1 MQLLYVIVWALSSAA
16 AIRKLRKC
24 RQLNHFKC
32 PYILLP
38 MAAYIAKKTL
48 PKRLED
54 ELNSI
59 PKFKPTNGNSRRT
72 VSDVLD
78 DSVERAVYDEIFGS
92 VINKRP
98 LHHSAVGSESVSSN
112 NSSNAKANID
122 FTSSLITRL
131 ADAEE
136 ESKSLRKQVL
146 EKNVRINTVERENAQ
161 LRAVADAPTHL
172 IHELENFKSVNYL
185 LEKQVDDMEKFLY
198 DYGLQWV
205 GNKTSNVHEV
215 AEQLHQTG
223 MVDNVSRPIDY
234 SALALKVEELN
245 SVLSSEPSQVKSDSR
260 RGKIVHAGEL
270 FKSIDVSVYCD
281 GIMIK
286 RGPFRNSQSDSW
298 KSFVR
303 DIMDG
308 FFPSEFRSEYP
319 DGVMFRLID
328 RHNIPYGGSEDQAV
342 GILSKEDLLRNVRKV
357 VLKDGNLVPMRS
369 NIAQLLEKGNSSD
382 SSSCS
387 MQDKGRPRDSHIAL
401 DTSASASLRIDG
413 DRDREDL
420 GDVARRVAIFT
431 ENAVGVD
438 GSPTATAVASV
449 QVRWLDGTMLL
460 VVLFESDC
468 VEDIKKEIL
477 KHTQSAAYTYRGTAR
492 LEVDYE
498 LRSAHPPRVLTDT
511 MTLKAAGLVPNG
523 TIHARAIIN

>member
-1 MQLLYVIVWALSSAA
+1 
-16 AIRKLRKC
+16 
-24 RQLNHFKC
+24 
-32 PYILLP
+32 
-38 MAAYIAKKTL
+38 MAAYIAKKPL
-48 PKRLED
+48 PKKLED

-98 LHHSAVGSESVSSN
+98 LHLSAVGSKSVSSN
-112 NSSNAKANID
+112 DSSNAKVNVD
-122 FTSSLITRL
+122 FTSRLITRL

-136 ESKSLRKQVL
+136 ETKSLRKQVL
-146 EKNVRINTVERENAQ
+146 EKNVRINTIERENAQ

-172 IHELENFKSVNYL
+172 VHELEHFKSANYL

-205 GNKTSNVHEV
+205 GNKTSNVNEA
-215 AEQLHQTG
+215 AEQLHRSG
-223 MVDNVSRPIDY
+223 MIDNVSRPIDY

-270 FKSIDVSVYCD
+270 FESIDVSVYSD

-286 RGPFRNSQSDSW
+286 RGPFRNLYSDSCRA
-298 KSFVR
+298 FVR

-328 RHNIPYGGSEDQAV
+328 RHNIPYGGSTDQAAEK
-342 GILSKEDLLRNVRKV
+342 LSKEDLLRNVRKV

-369 NIAQLLEKGNSSD
+369 DIAQLLEKGNSGD

-387 MQDKGRPRDSHIAL
+387 VQDKGRTRDSHIAL
-401 DTSASASLRIDG
+401 DTSASAYLKIDG
-413 DRDREDL
+413 DRDREFLRD
-420 GDVARRVAIFT
+420 DARRVATFA
-431 ENAVGVD
+431 ENAVGGD
-438 GSPTATAVASV
+438 GRPTATASV

-460 VVLFESDC
+460 VVLFESDY
-468 VEDIKKEIL
+468 VKDIRKEIL
-477 KHTQSAAYTYRGTAR
+477 KYTQSAAYSYRGTAR
-492 LEVDYE
+492 LVVDYE
-498 LRSAHPPRVLTDT
+498 LRSAHPPRVLSDT
-511 MTLKAAGLVPNG
+511 VTLKAAGLVPNG
-523 TIHARAIIN
+523 TIHARAIII

>member
-1 MQLLYVIVWALSSAA
+1 
-16 AIRKLRKC
+16 
-24 RQLNHFKC
+24 
-32 PYILLP
+32 
-38 MAAYIAKKTL
+38 MAASTAKKTL
-48 PKRLED
+48 PKRLEN

-59 PKFKPTNGNSRRT
+59 PKFKSTNGNSRRT

-98 LHHSAVGSESVSSN
+98 LQLSTIGSKLVSSN
-112 NSSNAKANID
+112 NSSNAKANVD
-122 FTSSLITRL
+122 FTSSLIRRL

-136 ESKSLRKQVL
+136 ETKSLRKQVL
-146 EKNVRINTVERENAQ
+146 EKNVRINTIERENAQ

-172 IHELENFKSVNYL
+172 VHELEHFKSANNI

-205 GNKTSNVHEV
+205 GNKTSSSNEA
-215 AEQLHQTG
+215 AEQLHRTG
-223 MVDNVSRPIDY
+223 TVDNVSRPIDY

-270 FKSIDVSVYCD
+270 FESIDVSVYSD

-286 RGPFRNSQSDSW
+286 RGPFRNSHSDSCR
-298 KSFVR
+298 SFVR

-328 RHNIPYGGSEDQAV
+328 RHNIPYEGSTDQTA
-342 GILSKEDLLRNVRKV
+342 GKLTKEELLRDVRKV

-369 NIAQLLEKGNSSD
+369 NIEQLLDKGNSSD
-382 SSSCS
+382 SSCCV
-387 MQDKGRPRDSHIAL
+387 QDKGRPRDSHIAL
-401 DTSASASLRIDG
+401 DTNASAYLRIDR
-413 DRDREDL
+413 DRDRDDF
-420 GDVARRVAIFT
+420 GDDARRVEIFT
-431 ENAVGVD
+431 EITVGGD
-438 GSPTATAVASV
+438 DRPTATAVAVATASV

-460 VVLFESDC
+460 IVLFESDC
-468 VEDIKKEIL
+468 VEDIRKEIL
-477 KHTQSAAYTYRGTAR
+477 KHTQSAAYTYRAAAR

-498 LRSAHPPRVLTDT
+498 LRSSHPPRVLSDT

-523 TIHARAIIN
+523 TIHARAITN

>member
-1 MQLLYVIVWALSSAA
+1 
-16 AIRKLRKC
+16 
-24 RQLNHFKC
+24 
-32 PYILLP
+32 
-38 MAAYIAKKTL
+38 MAASTAKKTL

-59 PKFKPTNGNSRRT
+59 PKFKSTTGNSRRT

-98 LHHSAVGSESVSSN
+98 LQLSTIGSKPVSSN
-112 NSSNAKANID
+112 NSSNAKADVD

-136 ESKSLRKQVL
+136 ETKSLRKQVL
-146 EKNVRINTVERENAQ
+146 EKNVRINTIERENAQ

-172 IHELENFKSVNYL
+172 VREVERYKSANFV

-205 GNKTSNVHEV
+205 GNKTSSANEA
-215 AEQLHQTG
+215 AEQLHRTG
-223 MVDNVSRPIDY
+223 TVDNVSRPIDY

-270 FKSIDVSVYCD
+270 FESIDVSVYSD

-286 RGPFRNSQSDSW
+286 RGPFRNNHSDSC

-308 FFPSEFRSEYP
+308 FFPSELRSEYP

-328 RHNIPYGGSEDQAV
+328 RHNIPYEGSTDQTA
-342 GILSKEDLLRNVRKV
+342 GKLTREDLLRNVRKV

-369 NIAQLLEKGNSSD
+369 NIEQLLDKGNSSD
-382 SSSCS
+382 SSCCV
-387 MQDKGRPRDSHIAL
+387 QDKGRPRDSHIAL
-401 DTSASASLRIDG
+401 DTNASAYLRIDR
-413 DRDREDL
+413 DRDRDRDNF
-420 GDVARRVAIFT
+420 GDDARRVETFT
-431 ENAVGVD
+431 ENAVGLD
-438 GSPTATAVASV
+438 DRPTATAAATAVATASV

-460 VVLFESDC
+460 IVLFESDC
-468 VEDIKKEIL
+468 VEDIRKEIL
-477 KHTQSAAYTYRGTAR
+477 KHTQSAAYTYRAAAR

-498 LRSAHPPRVLTDT
+498 LRSSHPPRVLSDT

-523 TIHARAIIN
+523 TIHARAITN